1 VSSVIIDRRHNPKDR
16 NLVNRRRFIE
26 RVRDGV
32 RKSSHRALGDK
43 GLTDKGDS
51 DITVSGGGVAEP
63 RFSHDPLT
71 GERDLILPGNK
82 KFSVGDRI
90 EKPLGGGGGGSGS
103 QPGEPDGD
111 FSFAV
116 SHDELIDII
125 LEDLELPKMVRR
137 TEGGVE
143 ASEPRRAGFSSSG
156 PPSALDVERTISRAL
171 ARRIALRAPKLSR
184 IAELERERDACPD
197 EECRGRID
205 REIARHRAMAAAVA
219 FLDPVDLRYRRFERQ
234 PRPSARAVMVCIID
248 VSASM
253 GDRERRLA
261 KQFFHLLSIFLHRKY
276 REVDIVFVRHHHEAE
291 ECDEETFFASGSTGS
306 TVVSTAYR
314 AAEKV
319 VRDRYASEDW
329 NLYFAQVS
337 DGDNM
342 GSDGLACMEVLN
354 RFLPR
359 TRFFAYVEVLR
370 ETPSHMARTT
380 DLWSVLERVARQHS
394 NLAMRH
400 VMDDDDVVPAFRSL
414 FDGTGVETEHRGRQ
428 Q

>member
-1 VSSVIIDRRHNPKDR
+1 MSSVIIDRRQNPKDR

-43 GLTDKGDS
+43 GLRDTGDTDL
-51 DITVSGGGVAEP
+51 TVSGGGIAEP
-63 RFSHDPLT
+63 RFSHDIST
-71 GERDLILPGNK
+71 GERDIILPGNHEY
-82 KFSVGDRI
+82 SVGDRI
-90 EKPLGGGGGGSGS
+90 DKPQGGGGGAGGST
-103 QPGEPDGD
+103 PGDGEGD
-111 FSFAV
+111 FAFAV

-137 TEGGVE
+137 SEGRVE
-143 ASEPRRAGFSSSG
+143 TTEPRRAGFSSSG
-156 PPSALDVERTISRAL
+156 PPSALDVEQTVSRSL
-171 ARRIALRAPKLSR
+171 ARRIALRTPKLTR
-184 IAELERERDACPD
+184 IAELKEEREACTD
-197 EECRGRID
+197 EAQRLLIEEEMERLLALANAI
-205 REIARHRAMAAAVA
+205 A

-234 PRPSARAVMVCIID
+234 PKPSARAVMVCIID

-291 ECDEETFFASGSTGS
+291 ECDEETFFSSGSTGS

-314 AAEKV
+314 EAERV
-319 VRDRYASEDW
+319 LRERYASDDW
-329 NLYFAQVS
+329 NVYFAQVS

-342 GSDGLACMEVLN
+342 SSDGGNCIELLG

-359 TRFFAYVEVLR
+359 TRFFAYVEVVR
-370 ETPSHMARTT
+370 ESPAYAARRT
-380 DLWSVLERVARQHS
+380 DLWTALEQVARDHS
-394 NLAMRH
+394 NLGMRQ

-414 FDGTGVETEHRGRQ
+414 FSGNKVEAER
-428 Q
+428 